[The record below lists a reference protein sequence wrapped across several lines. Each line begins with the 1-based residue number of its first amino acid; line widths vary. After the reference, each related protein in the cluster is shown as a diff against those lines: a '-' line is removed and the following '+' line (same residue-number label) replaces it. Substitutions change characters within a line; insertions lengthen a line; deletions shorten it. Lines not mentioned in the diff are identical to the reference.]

1 MSETPARLGHLFAAK
16 YVPAV
21 GGGPDVAR
29 GRRADHSA
37 HKPKRRQRRKI
48 LVATDGS
55 PSSTE
60 AVAFGV
66 ELAAEHR
73 AELIF
78 AHAVPILD
86 VVPVGGFGAIGGA
99 FPHEVDEH
107 DRTLL
112 DEAAAVAAEHDV
124 VATTVM
130 LRGDTVDQIVA
141 YADSHDVDLIVG
153 GSRGHGAIAGALLG
167 SVSRGILGES
177 KRPVL
182 IVRAAAVA
190 AAVAAG

>member
-1 MSETPARLGHLFAAK
+1 MKTM
-16 YVPAV
+16 
-21 GGGPDVAR
+21 
-29 GRRADHSA
+29 
-37 HKPKRRQRRKI
+37 KRI

-66 ELAAEHR
+66 ELASEHE

-78 AHAVPILD
+78 VHVVPTLD
-86 VVPVGGFGAIGGA
+86 VVPTTGFGMSGA
-99 FPHEVDEH
+99 FPHEPSKH
-107 DRTLL
+107 DHVLL
-112 DEAAAVAAEHDV
+112 EEAAAVASEHGV
-124 VATTVM
+124 LSTTTM
-130 LRGDTVDQIVA
+130 LRGDTVDEIVA
-141 YADSHDVDLIVG
+141 YADSHDVDLIVV

-167 SVSRGILGES
+167 SVSRGVLGES

-190 AAVAAG
+190 PPVGTAS

>member
-1 MSETPARLGHLFAAK
+1 M
-16 YVPAV
+16 
-21 GGGPDVAR
+21 
-29 GRRADHSA
+29 RR
-37 HKPKRRQRRKI
+37 I

-66 ELAAEHR
+66 ELASEHE

-78 AHAVPILD
+78 VHVVPTLD
-86 VVPVGGFGAIGGA
+86 VVPTTGFGMSGA
-99 FPHEVDEH
+99 FPHEPSEH
-107 DRTLL
+107 DHVMLE
-112 DEAAAVAAEHDV
+112 EAAAVASQHRV
-124 VATTVM
+124 LSTTAM
-130 LRGDTVDQIVA
+130 LRGDTVDEIVA
-141 YADSHDVDLIVG
+141 YADSHDVDLIVV

-167 SVSRGILGES
+167 SVSRGVLGES

-190 AAVAAG
+190 APVGAAS